1 MHNLLYILNIL
12 IGAIVAITLHE
23 YVKALI
29 SYKLGDPLPKA
40 RGRLTLNPLN
50 HFEPI
55 GFICMAFTG
64 YGWGKPVPTSPTYYK
79 DRKKGILLTYISPSI
94 ANLATGILL
103 SMTAK
108 FFYFNIVSTSFPE
121 SVPPPE
127 TMPWYA
133 LLFAIANANVA
144 LAFFNVIP
152 VNPLDGA
159 KILKLHLS
167 PQTQVKYTSYEQ
179 IFQVILL
186 IALFTG
192 WIAMILRPL
201 QKVFL

>member
-1 MHNLLYILNIL
+1 MLSLLYILNIL
-12 IGAIVAITLHE
+12 IGAFAAITIHE

-55 GFICMAFTG
+55 GFICMVFTG
-64 YGWGKPVPTSPTYYK
+64 YGWGKPVPTSPTHYK
-79 DRKKGILLTYISPSI
+79 DRKKGILLTYVSPSI
-94 ANLATGILL
+94 ANLAVGIAL
-103 SMTAK
+103 SMIAK
-108 FFYFNIVSTSFPE
+108 LVYMNMVPTTLSE
-121 SVPPPE
+121 SVPPA
-127 TMPWYA
+127 TMFWYA
-133 LLFAIANANVA
+133 SLSAIANANVA

-152 VNPLDGA
+152 VNPLDGI
-159 KILKLHLS
+159 KILKLYLS
-167 PQTQVKYTSYEQ
+167 PQAQVKYAAYEQ

-192 WIAMILRPL
+192 WIGMILHPL
-201 QKVFL
+201 QKLFL